1 MPEIEIQ
8 NFEQTN
14 QDKILLLCELRKK
27 KQIEKECLE
36 KSIGKERTF
45 FHFIS
50 HYGKSIRIASG
61 VISFAATYAITGN
74 PIDSAFV
81 TSGTLA
87 LMAISSQRLS
97 LRLDSIKERIIHL
110 HNLEHEIIS
119 YQEEIDL
126 RYQVEMFLSYQ
137 LILASVGYYQQCLK
151 KEWIKNDSTL
161 NLVIQKMI
169 DQLLQDELLESQDP
183 ERYQQLLLE
192 REALLDSMDVSSS
205 SKLYLLARRSIM
217 A

>member
-1 MPEIEIQ
+1 MSEIEIQ
-8 NFEQTN
+8 NFEQKN
-14 QDKILLLCELRKK
+14 QDRILLLCELKEKK
-27 KQIEKECLE
+27 KKEREDLE
-36 KSIGKERTF
+36 KGVRKERTF

-50 HYGKSIRIASG
+50 HYGKPIRIASG
-61 VISFAATYAITGN
+61 VISFTATYALTGN

-87 LMAISSQRLS
+87 LMAISSQALS
-97 LRLDSIKERIIHL
+97 LRLDFIKERIIHL
-110 HNLEHEIIS
+110 HNLEREIIF

-161 NLVIQKMI
+161 NLITQKMI

-205 SKLYLLARRSIM
+205 SKLYLLSRRSIT